1 MQPSEIIS
9 VNLWQILISLANL
22 LILFLLFKKFLFA
35 PVKAFVAKRQAA
47 VDEQYEKA
55 AAARAAAE
63 ADKAAWEETM
73 SSAKEQ
79 ADALVKQGAE
89 TAARRRDA
97 ILADAKAQAEGIVK
111 AAQTEAALEKEKAAD
126 EVKQEIVDV
135 SVLLTEKLLGREIK
149 ADDHDALFNAF
160 LNDMGDGDD
169 IRS

>member
-1 MQPSEIIS
+1 
-9 VNLWQILISLANL
+9 
-22 LILFLLFKKFLFA
+22 
-35 PVKAFVAKRQAA
+35 

-97 ILADAKAQAEGIVK
+97 ILADAKVQAEGIVK

-135 SVLLTEKLLGREIK
+135 SVLLTEKLLRREIK